1 MDRLP
6 LKILVFQQEGRGQT
20 KIAGIKTYGG
30 DDFQIDMISI
40 DIPLPPVI
48 DDAREFLPKDI
59 EADLV
64 LDFLKHPD
72 LSYDLAKLCARK
84 GIPVVASGKKIH
96 ETGVISPPT

>member
-1 MDRLP
+1 MGRLP
-6 LKILVFQQEGRGQT
+6 MKILVFQQDGSGET
-20 KIAGIKTYGG
+20 KIAGIKAYGG
-30 DDFQIDMISI
+30 HGFQVDMISI

-72 LSYDLAKLCARK
+72 LSYDLAKLCAKK
-84 GIPVVASGKKIH
+84 GIPVIASGKKIL
-96 ETGVISPPT
+96 EKGVISPPT